1 MKKLLLLAI
10 IGWMSVLAVHAQG
23 VIAFHGGY
31 GFTVN
36 HGAHPSGFTFAL
48 DSYKNHGMFGA
59 GVKFP
64 SHYDGTFTIDA
75 HGGLNFLWD
84 NFMLSP
90 HGIVG
95 YSHSSGEEVKTSQ
108 LQLGAGLQ
116 ACYKVYGPLGIFT
129 KVSYLAPVRFEPLGF
144 GSGAVTISFGLTMFW
159 FR

>member
-1 MKKLLLLAI
+1 MKKKLVLFI
-10 IGWMSVLAVHAQG
+10 TVWMSVMAVQAQG

-31 GFTVN
+31 GFNVN
-36 HGAHPSGFTFAL
+36 HGAHPSGLVFTL
-48 DSYKNHGMFGA
+48 DSYKNHAMFGM

-64 SHYDGTFTIDA
+64 SNYDGQFGVDV
-75 HGGLNFLWD
+75 HGGVNFLWD

-90 HGIVG
+90 HGIIG
-95 YSHSSGEEVKTSQ
+95 YSHSSSSEVKVSP

-116 ACYKVYGPLGIFT
+116 ACYKVYGPVGVFA

-144 GSGAVTISFGLTMFW
+144 GSGTTTISFGLTMFW